1 MNTIQYVVAADKGNG
16 WAVFRDGM
24 QIGRRGDLFDA
35 VAFATRF
42 AEREAAA
49 TRCRVRVTAERKPAR
64 LSRFR

>member
-24 QIGRRGDLFDA
+24 QIGRRGDLYDA

-42 AEREAAA
+42 AEREAVV
-49 TRCRVRVTAERKPAR
+49 THCRVRVTTEREPAR
-64 LSRFR
+64 LSRIR